1 MYLINIGNIE
11 HFDPNI
17 TSYLERMEKLFACNE
32 VETGKRVSM
41 FLTLIGRE
49 AYKALKDLLDP
60 DLPKT
65 KSYNELKDVL
75 TLPY

>member
-1 MYLINIGNIE
+1 
-11 HFDPNI
+11 
-17 TSYLERMEKLFACNE
+17 MEKLFACNE